1 MVVLGGLGS
10 ISGSIVAAIILTFL
24 PEGLRSVKY
33 LMPGGKD
40 PRMVIYSLM
49 LITLMLTRP
58 QGILGRRELW
68 EVLSR
73 RKNRGRKDE
82 RSDAPPIQ

>member
-1 MVVLGGLGS
+1 
-10 ISGSIVAAIILTFL
+10 
-24 PEGLRSVKY
+24 
-33 LMPGGKD
+33 
-40 PRMVIYSLM
+40 M

-73 RKNRGRKDE
+73 RKGRGPKDE
-82 RSDAPPIQ
+82 RSGAPPIQ